1 MHILKS
7 RTDDMQADRG
17 RRSFIWKLGA
27 GISAVA
33 AAAVPAIG
41 KAVISDDK
49 ELKGRVDSLSRQ
61 VATMEEE
68 KKIRQLYDEYKAFL
82 DKGIYRDA
90 VALFSKDAEVVFN
103 GGLFRG
109 RDTGINRLYC
119 NYFSI
124 GMTGKQTGYAPGFT
138 PDADAQKETIEVSPD
153 QKSAK
158 ARFTYSIQAGYPM
171 DMDSS
176 LVRMARLQGEGII
189 KYWEGGVC
197 EMALVSDNGSWK
209 IKRLEYKAISRADYR
224 PGRNYA
230 DPVNVPKFSKV
241 YPQESFGPD
250 KLVKPV

>member
-7 RTDDMQADRG
+7 KTDDMQADRG
-17 RRSFIWKLGA
+17 RRSFIWKIGA

-33 AAAVPAIG
+33 ATAVPAIG

-61 VATMEEE
+61 VAAMEEE
-68 KKIRQLYDEYKAFL
+68 KKIRKLYEEYKALL
-82 DKGIYRDA
+82 DKGMYKDT
-90 VALFSKDAEVVFN
+90 VTLFSKDAEVVFN

-138 PDADAQKETIEVSPD
+138 PDVDAKKETIEVAPD

-158 ARFTYSIQAGYPM
+158 ARFTYSIQAGHPM

-209 IKRLEYKAISRADYR
+209 IKHLEYKTISRADYR

-230 DPVNVPKFSKV
+230 NPVAVPKFSKV

-250 KLVKPV
+250 KLIKSA